1 MDDRYSIIVSP
12 SCDFCS
18 RAVDLL
24 IESRVDFEMLT
35 YDPDSKRLIEAKEKY
50 NWPTVP
56 IIWKG
61 EQFIGGFTDLQRLLE
76 DGKTEEEK
84 NQQEE

>member
-18 RAVDLL
+18 QAVDLL
-24 IESRVDFEMLT
+24 IENQVNFEMFT
-35 YDPDSKRLIEAKEKY
+35 YEYGSKQLIEAKEKH
-50 NWPTVP
+50 NWLTVP

-61 EQFIGGFTDLQRLLE
+61 DEFIGGFTDLQRLLE
-76 DGKTEEEK
+76 DGETEEEK
-84 NQQEE
+84 DHQE

>member
-1 MDDRYSIIVSP
+1 MDDRYSIIISP
-12 SCDFCS
+12 SCGFCS

-24 IESRVDFEMLT
+24 IESRVNFEMFT
-35 YDPDSKRLIEAKEKY
+35 YESDSKQLIEAKEKH

-61 EQFIGGFTDLQRLLE
+61 DEFIGGFTDLQRLLE
-76 DGKTEEEK
+76 DGETEEEK
-84 NQQEE
+84 DHQG